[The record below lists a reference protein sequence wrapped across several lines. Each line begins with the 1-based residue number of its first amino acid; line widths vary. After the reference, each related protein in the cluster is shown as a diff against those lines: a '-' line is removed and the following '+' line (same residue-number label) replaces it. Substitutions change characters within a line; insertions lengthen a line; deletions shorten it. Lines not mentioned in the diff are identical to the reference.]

1 MDTLREARRR
11 RPLLV
16 LVLGVPVLI
25 LLALAGLVPGWRL
38 FFLGGALG
46 WLLAAEL
53 IRRGG
58 VGIRYQKAVRHLRAG
73 ELDRALA
80 VMDGLIQAE
89 PEDADC
95 LRFRAELRRL
105 AGHVD
110 AARSD
115 YERLVRL
122 APDLPDGHLG
132 LAETWTELGEYE
144 RARECARLAAEHDPS
159 GWRAAHTQA
168 LIADRLEDAPGAITH
183 CRTALN
189 TRIPD
194 RRFRLLTNLWL
205 ARGHA
210 RLGQWDEARAAVSR
224 LRGDPRAF
232 AEWGV
237 ILASEWAR
245 PIRALLGE
253 DVQLARALAEGAVS
267 AEALT
272 EPHADGR

>member
-11 RPLLV
+11 RRL

-53 IRRGG
+53 IWRGG

-73 ELDRALA
+73 ELDRALT

-89 PEDADC
+89 PEDADR

-122 APDLPDGHLG
+122 APDSPDGHIG
-132 LAETWTELGEYE
+132 LAEIWTELGEYE
-144 RARECARLAAEHDPS
+144 RAQECARLAAERDPS
-159 GWRAAHTQA
+159 GWRAAYTQA
-168 LIADRLEDAPGAITH
+168 LIADRLEDAPGAIAH
-183 CRTALN
+183 SRSALDA
-189 TRIPD
+189 RIPD

-205 ARGHA
+205 ARGYA
-210 RLGQWDEARAAVSR
+210 RLGQWDETHAAVSQ
-224 LRGDPRAF
+224 LRADSRAS
-232 AEWGV
+232 AEWEA
-237 ILASEWAR
+237 ILASEWVK

-253 DVQLARALAEGAVS
+253 DVQLARALAEGTAS
-267 AEALT
+267 SEALT
-272 EPHADGR
+272 GPHADGC